1 MTNQTIEQAVE
12 ELSKDWLFAGDEPK
26 EDDFG
31 IHKEFK
37 DFLRQALTAEREAGA
52 REAITQDR
60 NQAYTRLVEEIEG
73 RMEEHDGG
81 AYSTQLEKQ
90 VHDREVFLYNQTLTD
105 ILENVVKPLYNKTGD
120 N

>member
-37 DFLRQALTAEREAGA
+37 DFLRQALTAEREAG
-52 REAITQDR
+52 REEERANIPVSFLRQWINEDIK
-60 NQAYTRLVEEIEG
+60 QPHQELVTNE
-73 RMEEHDGG
+73 
-81 AYSTQLEKQ
+81 
-90 VHDREVFLYNQTLTD
+90 D
-105 ILENVVKPLYNKTGD
+105 IMRFINIGYGK
-120 N
+120 